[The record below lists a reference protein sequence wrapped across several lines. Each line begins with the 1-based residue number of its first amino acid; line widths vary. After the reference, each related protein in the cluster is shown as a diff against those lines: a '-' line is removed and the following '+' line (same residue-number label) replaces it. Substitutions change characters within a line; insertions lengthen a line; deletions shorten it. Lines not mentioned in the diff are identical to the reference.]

1 MKTKIFT
8 VLAIA
13 AFMVSVMAVGSAE
26 ADTAEISP
34 VAAKAM
40 VETSPDD
47 TFIVDVRTL
56 EEYYFVG
63 TCALVGKGDPI
74 AYNIPWKLWTS
85 RIDCAEHEPLYRTVE
100 CLFGFF
106 IRRTF
111 DPTDTIILMC
121 RSGSR
126 STTAAE
132 YLDGLGYF
140 ETTIYDMVKGFQ
152 GSANDDG
159 YRCGMKSGDDCWQ
172 GADADPLTPEL
183 EHLPMTQK
191 LDCDKIWLYM
201 WKPCCKHKCKPCC
214 KPCCKH

>member
-8 VLAIA
+8 VLAVA
-13 AFMVSVMAVGSAE
+13 MFMASVMAVGSAE
-26 ADTAEISP
+26 ADTAVISP
-34 VAAKAM
+34 AVAKAM
-40 VETSPDD
+40 VEASPDD
-47 TFIVDVRTL
+47 TFIVDCRTL

-63 TCALVGKGDPI
+63 TCSLVGNGPPI

-85 RIDCAEHEPLYRTVE
+85 RIDCETGDPLYRTVE
-100 CLFGFF
+100 RLFGLF

-140 ETTIYDMVKGFQ
+140 QTTIYDMDKGFQ
-152 GSANDDG
+152 GSANAHG
-159 YRCGMKSGDDCWQ
+159 YRCGMESADRCWQ
-172 GADADPLTPEL
+172 GAY
-183 EHLPMTQK
+183 LPMTQE
-191 LDCDKIWLYM
+191 LDCDLIWLYM
-201 WKPCCKHKCKPCC
+201 WKPNPPKFK
-214 KPCCKH
+214 